1 MMGQMTTDEIVHWI
15 GEMTAELARRTAQQ
29 PVAQALPWEPQP
41 DVRVGAATPPRWQPP
56 RVEPKARPFTST
68 SMPIAMA
75 PMPSGGLAPGTP
87 LTPPSPNTV
96 DPTVAALIAQLQ
108 AQMAGQVTPA
118 PQRGVITAT
127 AKTDPEAARVMMGV
141 PPRPDGVPP
150 INGAGVVAG
159 SAIVEPA

>member
-1 MMGQMTTDEIVHWI
+1 MLANMQTDEIVHWI

-29 PVAQALPWEPQP
+29 PAPQALPWQQAP
-41 DVRVGAATPPRWQPP
+41 AAPEPPRWQPP
-56 RVEPKARPFTST
+56 RVEPKARPFTQT
-68 SMPIAMA
+68 TMPVAMA
-75 PMPSGGLAPGTP
+75 AMPAGGLPPGTP
-87 LTPPSPNTV
+87 LTPPSPATSVV

-108 AQMAGQVTPA
+108 AQMTGQVTPA

-127 AKTDPEAARVMMGV
+127 AKTDPETARVFMGV

>member
-1 MMGQMTTDEIVHWI
+1 MLTNMTTDEIVHWI
-15 GEMTAELARRTAQQ
+15 GEMTAELARRAAEPAQ
-29 PVAQALPWEPQP
+29 PAMPPFMQAPRPAARPQ
-41 DVRVGAATPPRWQPP
+41 A
-56 RVEPKARPFTST
+56 EPKARPFTST
-68 SMPIAMA
+68 AVPIAMA

-87 LTPPSPNTV
+87 LTPPSLVNTV

-108 AQMAGQVTPA
+108 AQMAGQATPA

-159 SAIVEPA
+159 AAVVEPA

>member
-1 MMGQMTTDEIVHWI
+1 MLTNMTTGEIVHWI
-15 GEMTAELARRTAQQ
+15 SELTLELANRSVSIPTREAPPWLQQ
-29 PVAQALPWEPQP
+29 P
-41 DVRVGAATPPRWQPP
+41 AAPEPPRWQPP
-56 RVEPKARPFTST
+56 RQEPKAKPFTAQA
-68 SMPIAMA
+68 MPISVA
-75 PMPSGGLAPGTP
+75 PMPSGGLPPGTP
-87 LTPPSPNTV
+87 LTQGAPAQQPS
-96 DPTVAALIAQLQ
+96 DQIAALMAQVQ
-108 AQMAGQVTPA
+108 ALMGGQQASTPA